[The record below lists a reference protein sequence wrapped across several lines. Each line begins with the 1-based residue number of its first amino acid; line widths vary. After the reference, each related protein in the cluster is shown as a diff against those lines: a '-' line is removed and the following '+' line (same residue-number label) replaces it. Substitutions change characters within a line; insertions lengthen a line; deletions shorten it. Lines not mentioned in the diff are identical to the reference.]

1 MRLSVMATVQ
11 DMTIQRENE
20 LDFKHL
26 LNLLPCSKSDIL
38 YIEQQTRG
46 QSSNP
51 LCTQMRKGLIIASEM
66 KQISSRQTTAGN
78 RTDCCKLVSS
88 IWDENASFTT
98 EALE

>member
-1 MRLSVMATVQ
+1 MATVQ

-78 RTDCCKLVSS
+78 HPGTDCCKLVSP